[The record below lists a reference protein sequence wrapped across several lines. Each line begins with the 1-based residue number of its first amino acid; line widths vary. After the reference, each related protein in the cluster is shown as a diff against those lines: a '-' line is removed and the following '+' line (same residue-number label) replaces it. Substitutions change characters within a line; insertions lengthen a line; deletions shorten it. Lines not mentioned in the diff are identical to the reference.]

1 MSAEKYYREAFE
13 RLKSGTPIRL
23 ENGSCV
29 SQNNVA
35 REAGSDSTAL
45 KKDRF
50 PSLIAEIQRYVML
63 NSESSPESKRG
74 ARLLR
79 KKQRRSLQNELDDS
93 KKQRDKLASQLL
105 EADMTILELRNKLAD
120 LSRQIS
126 SSNVTKMSEG
136 GPL

>member
-63 NSESSPESKRG
+63 NSESSPASKRG